1 MRLCFFLI
9 ASLLAG
15 LSANAQDTAI
25 PAWQAQMEQK
35 LRRNVTFE
43 FKDATLDEAVA
54 FIGQLSK
61 VTVVLQPDIKTPAI
75 TLSVTNVSIKNA
87 LDKIL
92 AQSGLEYAYVDEA
105 LFIFEKGKF
114 PKAEAPSAPPLSAE
128 AEKKFDT
135 SLSLLRDSDF
145 NIRENASK
153 AIAALGR
160 DASLKLEAALRIET
174 DAEARERL
182 TRILSS
188 YAQPTL
194 NDVSP
199 EATRLLDSYSHRITF
214 TFVEIPLEDAV
225 LFTGQFIHNP
235 KFACDTNV
243 TNLPLTL
250 RVNDMPMGLALR
262 WIARVS
268 GARIV
273 ADGDALKFE
282 EAPAKK

>member
-1 MRLCFFLI
+1 MRLCFFFI

-15 LSANAQDTAI
+15 LSAYAQDTAI
-25 PAWQAQMEQK
+25 PEWQAQMEQK

-61 VTVVLQPDIKTPAI
+61 VTVVLEPGIKTPAI
-75 TLSVTNVSIKNA
+75 TLSITNVNNKDA

-92 AQSGLEYAYVDEA
+92 AHSGLEYAYVDEA

-114 PKAEAPSAPPLSAE
+114 PKAEAPPASPLSAE

-135 SLSLLRDSDF
+135 SLSLLRDNDF
-145 NIRENASK
+145 NIRESASK

-174 DAEARERL
+174 DAEARERI

-199 EATRLLDSYSHRITF
+199 EATQLLDSYSHRITF

-243 TNLPLTL
+243 TTRPLTL
-250 RVNDMPMGLALR
+250 RVNDMSMGLALR

-268 GARIV
+268 GTRIV
-273 ADGDALKFE
+273 ADGDALKIE
-282 EAPAKK
+282 ETAKK